1 MAQWLLNVEQTFAD
15 YKDGILPESTLE
27 DYINTVPGFLSTP
40 GGAAWWDE
48 RKVWFSQEFRQ
59 TVNSLMANP
68 SSEAMIA
75 GPKLYLERPLRVFN

>member
-1 MAQWLLNVEQTFAD
+1 MKPPVTPKLSNVWSWLQSGT
-15 YKDGILPESTLE
+15 
-27 DYINTVPGFLSTP
+27 
-40 GGAAWWDE
+40 AWWDE

-75 GPKLYLERPLRVFN
+75 GPKLY